1 MYDSA
6 AAIEYAFEN
15 EQPVS
20 EHVIPYILPM
30 LIGKMDHRWNAIQ
43 PKRDHQE
50 SADAVPS
57 RGSKARDAT
66 DHGACGGQEQ
76 DLHASQRIFPSIG
89 IVQAS
94 THASRIERP
103 PFLVAI
109 KAIKSA
115 REDGGSDQGKDA
127 IEICQHPGLSC

>member
-6 AAIEYAFEN
+6 ATIEYAFEN

-20 EHVIPYILPM
+20 EHVIPYILPV

-57 RGSKARDAT
+57 RVRKLAMLQIMAHAEDRSKIYMRVS
-66 DHGACGGQEQ
+66 GY
-76 DLHASQRIFPSIG
+76 FP
-89 IVQAS
+89 
-94 THASRIERP
+94 P
-103 PFLVAI
+103 
-109 KAIKSA
+109 SA
-115 REDGGSDQGKDA
+115 LCKLLLTPAE
-127 IEICQHPGLSC
+127 